1 MPNIMKYLTV
11 PGAHLSHLGHI
22 LEDVKW
28 LYSGLGWMEV
38 RWIGHVVNLVAHS
51 LARYARNVL
60 DYVIWI
66 EDFPPPALEAFYLDS
81 IQFQELMNEIF
92 FLKKK
97 KPLIQLKL

>member
-1 MPNIMKYLTV
+1 M
-11 PGAHLSHLGHI
+11 
-22 LEDVKW
+22 
-28 LYSGLGWMEV
+28 
-38 RWIGHVVNLVAHS
+38 NLVAHS
-51 LARYARNVL
+51 LVRYARNVS

-66 EDFPPPALEAFYLDS
+66 EDFPPPAMEALYLES

>member
-1 MPNIMKYLTV
+1 M
-11 PGAHLSHLGHI
+11 
-22 LEDVKW
+22 
-28 LYSGLGWMEV
+28 
-38 RWIGHVVNLVAHS
+38 NLVAHS
-51 LARYARNVL
+51 LVRYARNVS

-97 KPLIQLKL
+97 PAHPAKIKGIKGDAFPLSFTITIVLFVNFEQIISLKTNANAL